1 MIFFFFFFAFPW
13 VNTDNFA
20 FLLTP
25 ALPGKGAARM
35 LPFLFEATLVRTA
48 GRGPPLWPGLF
59 PSSGALSHFSHL
71 RESLFCGLAAPT
83 ENSGVCMVD
92 RLPPVCTPGADS
104 QAGFLATPKATDSC
118 C

>member
-1 MIFFFFFFAFPW
+1 MHSISCPVIFFSPALFFFAFPW

-48 GRGPPLWPGLF
+48 GRGPTL
-59 PSSGALSHFSHL
+59 
-71 RESLFCGLAAPT
+71 
-83 ENSGVCMVD
+83 
-92 RLPPVCTPGADS
+92 
-104 QAGFLATPKATDSC
+104 
-118 C
+118 